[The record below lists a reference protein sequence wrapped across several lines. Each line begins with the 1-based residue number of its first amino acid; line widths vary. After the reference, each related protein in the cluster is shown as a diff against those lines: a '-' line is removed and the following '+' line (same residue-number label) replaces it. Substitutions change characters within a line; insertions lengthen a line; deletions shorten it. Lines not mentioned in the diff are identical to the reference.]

1 MLGSRHPAPLR
12 SRVVLSLAAGLALAA
27 GCGGDD
33 DGSDGDLAQPD
44 AALDFIDGATP
55 ICTDFAAADLGALD
69 PIPGQLARQA
79 ANPDPPEG
87 NADAKTLTLQG
98 TAANGQTPDVI
109 SIELWDGYGSFEG
122 GDAATGTYPIAGD
135 DTAVVSCGICIYI
148 YSNATLV
155 DGMIVDSEKNYIA
168 TGGTLMVDSIETN
181 FTGSA
186 SDLTFTEIDQSSPD
200 GNPLEGGCETGVP
213 SASFSAAIQVE

>member
-12 SRVVLSLAAGLALAA
+12 SHVALSLAAALALAA

-33 DGSDGDLAQPD
+33 DGGGDQEQPD
-44 AALDFIDGATP
+44 AALDPPDAAVE
-55 ICTDFAAADLGALD
+55 ICTDFAALDLGALD
-69 PIPGQLARQA
+69 PIPGQAARQA
-79 ANPDPPEG
+79 ANPAPPDD
-87 NADAKTLTLQG
+87 NPDAKTLTLQG

-109 SIELWDGYGSFEG
+109 SIELWDGYGTFEG
-122 GDAATGTYPIAGD
+122 TDAATGTYEIAGD
-135 DTAVVSCGICIYI
+135 DTAVSSCGICVYI

-168 TGGTLMVDSIETN
+168 TGGTLTVDSIELN

-186 SDLTFTEIDQSSPD
+186 SDLTFTEIDQTSTTGS
-200 GNPLEGGCETGVP
+200 PLEGGCTTGVP
-213 SASFSAAIQVE
+213 SASFAAPIQVE